1 MKTSP
6 AGIAFIKRF
15 ESCDLE
21 AYPDPKTKG
30 EPWTCGWGTTGPDIG
45 PDTVWT
51 QEYADQRF
59 AEHLEQFER
68 DVMSLLKVTPTQ
80 GQFDALVSFAYNCGS
95 DIDADTKAEGLGDS
109 TLLKK
114 FNAGD
119 LAGTEAEWM
128 KWVSPGSNVENGLRR
143 RRKAELVELFRT

>member
-1 MKTSP
+1 MAGGLP
-6 AGIAFIKRF
+6 AQA
-15 ESCDLE
+15 S
-21 AYPDPKTKG
+21 
-30 EPWTCGWGTTGPDIG
+30 
-45 PDTVWT
+45 
-51 QEYADQRF
+51 

-68 DVMSLLKVTPTQ
+68 DVMSLVSSPMTQ

-114 FNAGD
+114 FNARD
-119 LAGTEAEWM
+119 LDGTEIEWM

-143 RRKAELVELFRT
+143 RRKAELELFRS

>member
-6 AGIAFIKRF
+6 AGIALIQ
-15 ESCDLE
+15 EYEDCSLT
-21 AYPDPKTKG
+21 AYPDPKTG
-30 EPWTCGWGTTGPDIG
+30 GAPWTIGWGTTGPGIG
-45 PDTVWT
+45 PGLVWT
-51 QEYADQRF
+51 QEECDRRF

-68 DVMSLLKVTPTQ
+68 DVMSLVSSPMTQ

-114 FNAGD
+114 FNARD
-119 LAGTEAEWM
+119 LDGTEIEWM

-143 RRKAELVELFRT
+143 RRKAELVLFKS